1 MLPKTALTPYEDDM
15 TPDSELAPLG
25 RLLDDPSPV
34 VRQAV
39 LAKLKSAGL
48 PGVLWLEG
56 MTRDEAFAGHAR
68 ALLADL
74 RTPEAAAHAFLAHLR
89 DPQGDL
95 ETACLLLE
103 RASDPSLA
111 DDAYAREFD
120 RLAER
125 TRELIAEPLDV
136 REKCRLLCRVIF
148 GEEGYRGARESFA
161 APASSLLSQVIR
173 TRRGIPISLCLVFL
187 FVARRLGLPVEPVGL
202 PGRFMVGIFRGR
214 EPLYIDCYEGGA
226 FRSRAEVQL
235 LLLDNHLP
243 ADEAFL
249 RPVSAHQT
257 LARCCRN
264 LVSQCEAQGDDRRSR
279 LFLTFVH
286 ALEKHDE
293 RA

>member
-1 MLPKTALTPYEDDM
+1 M
-15 TPDSELAPLG
+15 THDAELATLG

-39 LAKLKSAGL
+39 LAKLKAAGL

-56 MTRDEAFAGHAR
+56 LASDETLATHAR

-89 DPQGDL
+89 TPTVDL
-95 ETACLLLE
+95 EAACLLLE
-103 RASDPSLA
+103 RTSDPTLA
-111 DDAYAREFD
+111 DDVYAREFD

-136 REKCRLLCRVIF
+136 RAKCRLLCRVLF
-148 GEEGYRGARESFA
+148 GEEGYRGAQESFA
-161 APASSLLSQVIR
+161 VPDSSLLSQVIQA
-173 TRRGIPISLCLVFL
+173 RRGIPISLCLVFL

-226 FRSRAEVQL
+226 FRTRAEVQL

-249 RPVSAHQT
+249 QPVTTTQT

-279 LFLTFVH
+279 LFLTFVQ
-286 ALEKHDE
+286 ALEKTDE